1 MQRGLD
7 AEIRWFT
14 VKATL
19 LDLHDNLLDTL
30 YGDCYP
36 ALERLELYRSNRS
49 GLRDPKGGAD
59 IRVCGG
65 SHRQECLCYRNVLQ
79 SQALTCRNDLR

>member
-14 VKATL
+14 IKATL
-19 LDLHDNLLDTL
+19 LDLHDNLIDTL

-36 ALERLELYRSNRS
+36 TLERLELYRSNRS
-49 GLRDPKGGAD
+49 GLRDPKVAQTFVSAAAPTG
-59 IRVCGG
+59 
-65 SHRQECLCYRNVLQ
+65 RNACATGM
-79 SQALTCRNDLR
+79 SFNRKRLRAGMI